1 MHLRTLHS
9 YSLEALPE
17 EREFSSENQ
26 AKNSLTLYGVRC
38 FGSQHLGF
46 HREHSILNSRLFIN
60 STSVNRYKDFTIRE
74 LSKTKRRAF
83 LLLTLSFPIILFVL
97 AEFTLR
103 LARYGSDLSL
113 FTTETINGAQY
124 FFVNPEVK
132 KRYFARVDFTPNIS
146 LDHFQMP
153 KPGSTFRIFC
163 LGGSTTAGFP
173 YSFVGSFSTFL
184 RDRLKAMFPEWRI
197 EVVNLG
203 MTATNSFTVLD
214 MAREVMDFQP
224 DLLIVYDGHN
234 EFYGALGVASRE
246 SVLGS
251 RWLTKLY
258 LRLVHFRTFQ
268 LLRDVYLSI
277 TALLAS
283 RDESASAGTMMERLA
298 RGQYIPYGSELYW
311 KGYEIYKAN
320 LEELAD
326 LCRRHR
332 VPLFLGAQVSNL
344 RDQPPFVSTPEGATL
359 HGEFQRHY
367 AQGKQLLANVRFEE
381 ARAEFEAALRFDSLH
396 ADANFSLARC
406 LDTLG
411 RKQEALRHYIK
422 ARDYDMLRFRAS
434 SDFNELLRRM
444 DDDRLITFVDIER
457 KFKANAP
464 DSLVGNGLI
473 LEHLHP
479 NARGYFLIAKEYA
492 WKMHWRKLIVHT
504 DDEWNRRD
512 NLDDERMWNERA
524 MTELDE
530 RCAHRRIQLL
540 TSDWPFRSDP
550 LAVPDVD
557 PKDTIGVIAEQM
569 VRGLITWEQGHVTAA
584 EHYAR
589 RKDYVSVEREYKAL
603 INQIPYNVSAYLLLG
618 QVYLYQNKN
627 MEAASIL
634 VRSLEVQETYFA
646 YRTLGMLALD
656 AQVAIG
662 FFEKAARLAGSQQER
677 IESGFL
683 LAQAYLRDGKK
694 EQAIDQL
701 EAVLYLK
708 PDFAEARRLLDR
720 LQSARQ

>member
-1 MHLRTLHS
+1 MNR
-9 YSLEALPE
+9 
-17 EREFSSENQ
+17 RKVSSPQ
-26 AKNSLTLYGVRC
+26 
-38 FGSQHLGF
+38 Q
-46 HREHSILNSRLFIN
+46 
-60 STSVNRYKDFTIRE
+60 E
-74 LSKTKRRAF
+74 LSKAKYKAF
-83 LLLTLSFPIILFVL
+83 LLFTAVFPFFLLIL
-97 AEFTLR
+97 AEATLR
-103 LARYGSDLSL
+103 FAGYGSDLSL
-113 FTTETINGAQY
+113 FSAQTINGRQL
-124 FFVNPEVK
+124 FFINPEVK
-132 KRYFARVDFTPNIS
+132 SRYFARVDFTPNVS
-146 LDHFQMP
+146 PDCFEMP
-153 KPGSTFRIFC
+153 KPDSTFRVFC

-184 RDRLKAMFPEWRI
+184 RDRLKAMFPEWKI

-214 MAREVMDFQP
+214 MAHEVMDYQP

-246 SVLGS
+246 SVFGS

-268 LLRDVYLSI
+268 LLRDLYLSVG
-277 TALLAS
+277 ALFAGD
-283 RDESASAGTMMERLA
+283 DEGTTTGTMMERLA

-311 KGYEIYKAN
+311 RGYEIFKAN
-320 LEELAD
+320 VEELAD

-344 RDQPPFVSTPEGATL
+344 RDQPPFVSRKEGEPVRPKFEL
-359 HGEFQRHY
+359 HY
-367 AQGKQLLANVRFEE
+367 VKGKELLAGARFEDARWEFEE
-381 ARAEFEAALRFDSLH
+381 ALQFDSLH
-396 ADANFSLARC
+396 ADAHYSLARC

-411 RKQEALRHYIK
+411 RKREALRHYIK
-422 ARDYDMLRFRAS
+422 ARDYDMLRFRTS
-434 SDFNELLRRM
+434 SDFNELLRQM
-444 DDDRLITFVDIER
+444 DDDKLITFVDLER

-464 DSLVGNGLI
+464 DSLIGNGLI

-530 RCAHRRIQLL
+530 RCAQRRIQLL

-550 LAVPDVD
+550 VAVPDVD
-557 PKDTIGVIAEQM
+557 PKDTIGVIAEQI

-589 RKDYVSVEREYKAL
+589 RKDYGSLERECKAL

-618 QVYLYQNKN
+618 QVYVYQNKN

-634 VRSLEVQETYFA
+634 VRSLDVQETYFA

-656 AQVAIG
+656 APVAIG
-662 FFEKAARLAGSQQER
+662 FFEKAARRAGSRQER

-694 EQAIDQL
+694 DKAVEQL
-701 EAVLYLK
+701 EGVLFLQ
-708 PDFAEARRLLDR
+708 PDFPAARQLLDR
-720 LQSARQ
+720 LQSSTP